1 MCCAIT
7 ILLFF
12 GPRAAAVIW
21 ALLDSARWQGTFE
34 NFIVPCLGFFF
45 LPWTLLAYVLVA
57 PGGVD
62 GIDWLWLVIAFLVDV
77 GSLSGGAYKNRDRIR
92 QYR

>member
-12 GPRAAAVIW
+12 GPRATALVW
-21 ALLDSARWQGTFE
+21 ALLDSARWQVTFE
-34 NFIVPCLGFFF
+34 NLVLPCLGFLF

-62 GIDWLWLVIAFLVDV
+62 GLEWVLLVIAFLVDI
-77 GSLSGGAYKNRDRIR
+77 GSVSGGAYGNRNRIR
-92 QYR
+92 QRG